1 MTRQH
6 GDEAIR
12 GRFPDWSLLF
22 TLRFVQ
28 SRNRPLIWIEVRS
41 IKEPSPDLENNGA
54 VKQKTNNTSYR
65 SQKWY
70 FVQIPSNLSSVL
82 RLESSTAY
90 TNNNNFVSSSTNTN
104 NQTTTYTYNTT
115 SGLLQSVTDPCG
127 NTTSYTYTAMGQI
140 KKVSM
145 PSYDITYAYDDD
157 RLTEINSKGTTYEI
171 GYDALGRQ
179 TTVSAGDVTLSENEY
194 TNNRLTASTTSG
206 RRTEYSYDALDRI
219 TQIEY
224 DQLGE
229 KEIFYGANGLV
240 SYTVDTDASTHTR
253 YIYDSAE
260 RLTSEIEYNT
270 EDLHDNS
277 TITAGVYY
285 SYRGGSN
292 ELSSVSRRANG
303 STDTINLTYGALASG
318 TRPGYVYSEKYGTY
332 AYLDYTYDTL
342 GRLSTKTVVGNQTY
356 TYAYR
361 PFENNRTSMQVQS
374 LSTPAGTYT
383 YTYDDNGNIET
394 ETLNGNTTSYTYD
407 TWGRMTE
414 EANQAAGKRYV
425 YGYAYGNLQYRK
437 TYAYS
442 DSDHINCLQT
452 DTFGYTDPDLK
463 DRLTSYNGTSIGYG
477 STGTGMWIGGSSVFF
492 ADAGLVSLDNAHGVS
507 YSYDSSLRR
516 KQKTANGVTTQYY
529 YAGDELMAQ
538 TKGST
543 TLRFKRS
550 AAGEYVGLKYNNT
563 NYYYVKNLQG
573 DVIGIADANGTV
585 KVSYLYDAWGRV
597 LDITGTLASTLGADN
612 PIRYRS
618 YYYDTETGWYFLG
631 SRYYNPEWCRFISA
645 DVILGANQDIVSY
658 NLYAY
663 CSFDPVNYCD
673 PNGYRVEMSAG
684 IPKTNKKRNRYPI
697 IDYKMALFDY
707 GKVIDLGGNWK
718 ARIDQGTPD
727 IPGKEDHVHVFR
739 KKSGKHDYSQNRDG
753 SKHHRGGPEGSPPDK
768 VKEKLKEK
776 TGWDWDGNLNLNNDF
791 CLEPSYNTNL
801 LNGTIVGTAIMFTFS
816 VIYFVCTGDPSFV
829 NCAIP

>member
-1 MTRQH
+1 MR
-6 GDEAIR
+6 
-12 GRFPDWSLLF
+12 SKKCS
-22 TLRFVQ
+22 Q
-28 SRNRPLIWIEVRS
+28 SRNRPLI
-41 IKEPSPDLENNGA
+41 
-54 VKQKTNNTSYR
+54 
-65 SQKWY
+65 
-70 FVQIPSNLSSVL
+70 
-82 RLESSTAY
+82 
-90 TNNNNFVSSSTNTN
+90 VS
-104 NQTTTYTYNTT
+104 T

-206 RRTEYSYDALDRI
+206 RRTEYTYDALDRI

-452 DTFGYTDPDLK
+452 DTFSYTDPDMK
-463 DRLTSYNGTSIGYG
+463 DRLTSYNGTAISYG

-538 TKGST
+538 TKGGT
-543 TLRFKRS
+543 TIRFKRS
-550 AAGEYVGLKYNNT
+550 AAGDYVGLKYNNT

-573 DVIGIADANGTV
+573 DVIGIVDAGGTL

-597 LDITGTLASTLGADN
+597 LSVTGTLASTLGADN

-645 DVILGANQDIVSY
+645 DTILGANQDIIGY
-658 NLYAY
+658 NLFAY
-663 CSFDPVNYCD
+663 CSFNPVNKID
-673 PNGYRVEMSAG
+673 TNGFRAEMSAG
-684 IPKTNKKRNRYPI
+684 IPKQNKQKRGIGTLLKANLMFSCKYVEAFTKSIKIRVGAGIGMGAKAKINLSGVDMELSACFSSTDSISISDLKLDVLNTAGLNVGVSLSNLDFLSYSKGYEHSFFDDKCTCNFFTDPIANRYKCPASTAI
-697 IDYKMALFDY
+697 KPNSSMEMGFSVGAYFMVGGELSVALDIIKCEQYIRNIDYELSNF
-707 GKVIDLGGNWK
+707 
-718 ARIDQGTPD
+718 
-727 IPGKEDHVHVFR
+727 
-739 KKSGKHDYSQNRDG
+739 YSHW
-753 SKHHRGGPEGSPPDK
+753 S
-768 VKEKLKEK
+768 L
-776 TGWDWDGNLNLNNDF
+776 W
-791 CLEPSYNTNL
+791 
-801 LNGTIVGTAIMFTFS
+801 
-816 VIYFVCTGDPSFV
+816 
-829 NCAIP
+829 